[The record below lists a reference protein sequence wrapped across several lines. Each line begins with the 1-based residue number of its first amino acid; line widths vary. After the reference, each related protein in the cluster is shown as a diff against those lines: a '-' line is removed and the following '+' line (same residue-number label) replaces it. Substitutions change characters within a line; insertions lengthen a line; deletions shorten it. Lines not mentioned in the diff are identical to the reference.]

1 MKTIIKFLMAP
12 VAAYF
17 GLNWAVDN
25 PHKTKHLTNQVNQR
39 VEQGYEFALFQF
51 KSFSSEPVAEKQQPS
66 AKKRKKK
73 EANNTQ

>member
-1 MKTIIKFLMAP
+1 MAP

-25 PHKTKHLTNQVNQR
+25 PTKTKYLRNQVDQR

-51 KSFSSEPVAEKQQPS
+51 KSFSSEPAPKTED
-66 AKKRKKK
+66 AKKKRGNQNK
-73 EANNTQ
+73 